1 MIDTHVHVI
10 YNAGVNFWKGQ
21 IMDFEHNNNLSG
33 PGQPEPSPPPVSEVM
48 VPVIE
53 QPKKRTGWRIFWGI
67 ILVLS
72 ILANI
77 ALLMILIGVVA
88 VFAVGQKG
96 LYTEDVIQTGPR
108 TKKIAVINLE
118 GFIDSVQAKG
128 LYRQMKVA
136 RKDRWVKGV
145 IIRVNSPG
153 GMISASDQIYNE
165 ILKYRHEEE
174 KPVVALMQGIATSG
188 GYYTS
193 VACDKIIAEPT
204 TITGSVGVIAEHFVL
219 QELLENK
226 LGIQPVVF
234 KSGEKKDW
242 PSLFEAVTDEQR
254 QYIEDKLIGPAYNRF
269 VQIVAD
275 GRADLTLDDVERL
288 ADGSIYSVH
297 EALDEKLIDEIGYL
311 DEAIELVKSLAGVEE
326 AMVVE
331 YEKPFSLA
339 GFLSARSNNT
349 LRINKSMLYELS
361 TPQVLYLW
369 SLY

>member
-1 MIDTHVHVI
+1 
-10 YNAGVNFWKGQ
+10 
-21 IMDFEHNNNLSG
+21 MDFEQNNNLSG
-33 PGQPEPSPPPVSEVM
+33 RSEPEPSGPTPPLPDQLR
-48 VPVIE
+48 VPVTE
-53 QPKKRTGWRIFWGI
+53 QPRRRTGWRIFWGI

-77 ALLMILIGVVA
+77 VLFMILIGVVA
-88 VFAVGQKG
+88 VFAAGQKG
-96 LYTEDVIQTGPR
+96 IFTEEVIQVGPR
-108 TKKIAVINLE
+108 ATKIAVIKLE
-118 GFIDSVQAKG
+118 GIIDGEQAKD

-136 RKDRWVKGV
+136 RKDERVKGL

-153 GMISASDQIYNE
+153 GTISASDQIYNE
-165 ILKYRHEEE
+165 ILKYRQEEE
-174 KPVVALMQGIATSG
+174 KPVVAFMQGVAASG

-193 VACDKIIAEPT
+193 VACEKIIAEPT
-204 TITGSVGVIAEHFVL
+204 AITGSVGVIAGHFVL

-254 QYIEDKLIGPAYNRF
+254 QYIEEKLIGPAYNRF
-269 VQIVAD
+269 VQVVAD
-275 GRADLTLDDVERL
+275 GRGELTLTDVERL

-326 AMVVE
+326 AQVVE

-339 GFLSARSNNT
+339 GFLGARTSNIP
-349 LRINKSMLYELS
+349 RINKSTLYELS
-361 TPQVLYLW
+361 SPQVLYLW
-369 SLY
+369 TL

>member
-1 MIDTHVHVI
+1 ML
-10 YNAGVNFWKGQ
+10 GSLFWKGY
-21 IMDFEHNNNLSG
+21 IMDFEKDNHLSS
-33 PGQPEPSPPPVSEVM
+33 PGEPEPSSPPPPISEVT
-48 VPVIE
+48 VPLTE
-53 QPKKRTGWRIFWGI
+53 KPRRRTGWRIFWGI

-77 ALLMILIGVVA
+77 ALFMILIGVVA
-88 VFAVGQKG
+88 VFAAGQKG
-96 LYTEDVIQTGPR
+96 IFTEEVIQAGPR
-108 TKKIAVINLE
+108 TTKIAVIKLE
-118 GFIDSVQAKG
+118 GIIDAAQARG
-128 LYRQMKVA
+128 LYQQMKVV
-136 RKDRWVKGV
+136 RKDKRVKGL

-153 GMISASDQIYNE
+153 GTISGSDQIYNE

-174 KPVVALMQGIATSG
+174 KPVVAFMQGVAASG

-193 VACDKIIAEPT
+193 VACEKIIAEPT
-204 TITGSVGVIAEHFVL
+204 TITGSVGVIAGHFVL

-226 LGIQPVVF
+226 LGIQPVIF

-242 PSLFEAVTDEQR
+242 PSPFEAVTDEQR
-254 QYIEDKLIGPAYNRF
+254 QYIQEKLIGPAFNRF
-269 VQIVAD
+269 VQVVAD

-339 GFLSARSNNT
+339 GFLSVRSNNI
-349 LRINKSMLYELS
+349 LRINRSMLYELS